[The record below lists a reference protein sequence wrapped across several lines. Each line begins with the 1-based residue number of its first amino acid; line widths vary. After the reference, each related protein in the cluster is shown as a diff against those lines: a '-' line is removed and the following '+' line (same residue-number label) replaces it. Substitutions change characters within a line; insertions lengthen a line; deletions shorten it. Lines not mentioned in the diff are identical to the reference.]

1 MRCDFDKNDS
11 TSGRKSQKCHCGPR
25 WESSLLTQRVQD
37 TCPFASSNKDMFQSL
52 PSQLTKSKS
61 KVQSKTL
68 YFKFLNRPSPGE
80 SLKGR
85 RGRGTRV
92 WPHGAQVPSR
102 VAAAG
107 ALYLG
112 RRRQASWSH
121 AGLAALR
128 RVQSAER
135 GAPFNVKRKGAAVP
149 RRGAGAGGT
158 PEEPQGQ
165 DCAPGWAQSHLS
177 ADVPQGSSGARPLLV
192 LAGPRCDAAVPRLEY
207 LLGGCGIQ
215 MWELRAAPGAT

>member
-1 MRCDFDKNDS
+1 M
-11 TSGRKSQKCHCGPR
+11 
-25 WESSLLTQRVQD
+25 
-37 TCPFASSNKDMFQSL
+37 
-52 PSQLTKSKS
+52 
-61 KVQSKTL
+61 
-68 YFKFLNRPSPGE
+68 
-80 SLKGR
+80 
-85 RGRGTRV
+85 

-165 DCAPGWAQSHLS
+165 DCAPG
-177 ADVPQGSSGARPLLV
+177 
-192 LAGPRCDAAVPRLEY
+192 
-207 LLGGCGIQ
+207 
-215 MWELRAAPGAT
+215 